1 MSYILDALRR
11 ADAERERGRGSVPGI
26 HAQQLPPGAPRDT
39 RTRRSGALLWVSI
52 GLAVL
57 LLASLAW
64 QWLAHD
70 GSTTAPTDPARA
82 AQGTVTPAAPPPIA
96 LPDTPPPAPTTA
108 TAAEPQTSPAAMV
121 ATPGKPA
128 PDASAPPPPTGRSAP
143 PPRTAPAGVPRKP
156 PATELAAARPDTA
169 RAKSPQPVAKTAAAA
184 PRVMSRSEL
193 PDEVQ
198 RGLPTLTVGG
208 ASYSQNPES
217 RMLIVNGQIF
227 REGDQLAPNVSLE
240 QIRLK
245 EAVIATKGYRFR
257 IDY

>member
-39 RTRRSGALLWVSI
+39 RTRRPGTLLWVRI

-64 QWLAHD
+64 QWMAHD
-70 GSTTAPTDPARA
+70 DGTAAPTDPARA

-96 LPDTPPPAPTTA
+96 PPDPPPPAPTPA
-108 TAAEPQTSPAAMV
+108 TAMEPQAPAAAM
-121 ATPGKPA
+121 AAAPGQPA
-128 PDASAPPPPTGRSAP
+128 PEASAPPPPTTRPVP
-143 PPRTAPAGVPRKP
+143 PPRTAPAAVPRTP
-156 PATELAAARPDTA
+156 PATELATARPGSA
-169 RAKSPQPVAKTAAAA
+169 RAKPPQAAASAAAA
-184 PRVMSRSEL
+184 LPRVMSRSEL
-193 PDEVQ
+193 PDDVQ
-198 RGLPTLTVGG
+198 RGLPALTIGG